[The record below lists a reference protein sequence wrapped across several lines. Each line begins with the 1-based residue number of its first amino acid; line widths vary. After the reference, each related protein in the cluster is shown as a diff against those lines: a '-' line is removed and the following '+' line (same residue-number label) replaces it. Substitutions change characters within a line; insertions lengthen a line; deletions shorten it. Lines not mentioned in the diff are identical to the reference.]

1 MTKTYKYI
9 CCGLLGLASSALVSC
24 NDWLSEQAPGTTTLK
39 DFFTSGETAIQIVTG
54 AYVPLMWEYSSR
66 DTYCPEWFI
75 SDVASDDALKG
86 GQSLSDMAEAY
97 DLENFKTVNS
107 NVLVRGFYR
116 AQFYGISRCNTAL
129 QNVPNVAEDE
139 TMDASMK
146 KRLIAEAKFLRAY
159 YYFKLLRVFG
169 GVSKVEA
176 PIESSDDWKQPRA
189 SVDEIYALILKDL
202 EEAEADLWDK
212 SEYPAADIG
221 RATRGA
227 AQAMLM
233 KVNLYKAGMLQNN
246 NNQPDELNRIKV
258 GTAEEAYQAAY
269 RWGKKFMETQA
280 SQYDLNPN
288 YFDNFVAEGDNTV
301 ESVFEV
307 QYINESTSDF
317 GGDAGGFGA
326 SRGTFTPIL
335 TRPRVSALVDGN
347 EGWGFN
353 RPTQDLYD
361 EFEEGDPRREY
372 TIMNPDPE
380 LIKGSTDHTYLG
392 DNYVSRKYLYED
404 KTGKF
409 LTIENKMRC
418 SLNRKEIRYA
428 DVLLMWAEACI
439 ETGQDL
445 DQAKQAINKV
455 RGRVGLGE
463 VEATREALRHERRVE
478 LAMEGHR
485 WYDLCRWGIVAQTM
499 QAYKAKYSSGDHYEG
514 TEMADFVVGKHELFP
529 IPAEEARLG
538 GLSQNNGY

>member
-1 MTKTYKYI
+1 MTKTYKYL
-9 CCGLLGLASSALVSC
+9 CFGLLGLASSTLVSC
-24 NDWLSEQAPGTTTLK
+24 NDWLSEQAPGTTTLD
-39 DFFTSGETAIQIVTG
+39 DFFTSGETAVQIVTG

-86 GQSLSDMAEAY
+86 GQSLSDMSEAY
-97 DLENFKTVNS
+97 DIENFKTVAS
-107 NVLVRGFYR
+107 NTLVRGFYR
-116 AQFYGISRCNTAL
+116 AQFYGVSRCNMAL
-129 QNVPNVAEDE
+129 KYVPDVAEDE

-169 GVSKVEA
+169 GVPKVDA

-189 SVDEIYALILKDL
+189 SADEIYAFILQDL
-202 EEAEADLWDK
+202 EEAKADLWNR
-212 SEYPAADIG
+212 SEYPAADLG

-227 AQAMLM
+227 ALAMLM
-233 KVNLYKAGMLQNN
+233 KVNLYKAGMKAKEDPAASAAAYQ
-246 NNQPDELNRIKV
+246 
-258 GTAEEAYQAAY
+258 EAYK
-269 RWGKKFMETQA
+269 WGKEFMETQA
-280 SQYDLNPN
+280 GEYDLNPN

-317 GGDAGGFGA
+317 GGDSGGFGG

-372 TIMNPDPE
+372 TIMNPDPA
-380 LIKGSTDHTYLG
+380 LIAGSTDHTYLG

-404 KTGKF
+404 KSGAF
-409 LTIENKMRC
+409 LPIENKMRC
-418 SLNRKEIRYA
+418 SLNRKEIRYS

-439 ETGQDL
+439 ETNQSL
-445 DQAKQAINKV
+445 DEAKTAINRV
-455 RGRVGLGE
+455 RARVGLGE
-463 VEATREALRHERRVE
+463 VEATRENLRHERRVE

-485 WYDLCRWGIVAQTM
+485 WYDLCRWGIVAETM
-499 QAYKAKYSSGDHYEG
+499 QAYKAKWSSGDHYEG

-538 GLSQNNGY
+538 GLAQNNGY